1 MLKNMKTLRQLKKR
15 TLMSMLF
22 LGVSLAAFAFAPQV
36 WILSWSVTNITSNS
50 AHLVVE
56 HEGAKQFKLEI
67 LTLDGEC
74 VGGISKYTDSINPED
89 IIYSVMDIVN
99 LQPSTTYRLKITVT
113 GFPDET
119 GQSDDDVENIYFTT
133 ASEVQ
138 P

>member
-1 MLKNMKTLRQLKKR
+1 MKTFRQMKKWA
-15 TLMSMLF
+15 LMSVL
-22 LGVSLAAFAFAPQV
+22 LCGISLAAYAIIPQV
-36 WILSWSVTNITSNS
+36 RILWWSVTSITSNS

-67 LTLDGEC
+67 LTLDGER
-74 VGGISKYTDSINPED
+74 VGGISRDIDSINPED
-89 IIYSVMDIVN
+89 IIYSVMDIGN

-133 ASEVQ
+133 VSEVQ

>member
-1 MLKNMKTLRQLKKR
+1 MKNLRQMKKWA
-15 TLMSMLF
+15 LMSVL
-22 LGVSLAAFAFAPQV
+22 LCGISLAAYAIIPQV
-36 WILSWSVTNITSNS
+36 RILWWSVTSITSNS